1 MFSSYPRNVFIP
13 SRIRSHP
20 SQEMLFSRP
29 GYALI
34 PARKCSSPVPERFR
48 PTKINFANIG
58 KIPDSIS
65 LIDPET
71 DFRFAIIR
79 IFQPPGSATRRS
91 HCQFPGSATCRSHCQ
106 FPGSATCRSH
116 CQHCLRAIHLGRD
129 TTPQLS
135 TLAIPCLDAA
145 KLGSSRQAT
154 WLTYNPN
161 GIDLPR

>member
-20 SQEMLFSRP
+20 SQEILFSRP

-34 PARKCSSPVPERFR
+34 PAGKCSSPVPERFR

-79 IFQPPGSATRRS
+79 IFQLPGSATR
-91 HCQFPGSATCRSHCQ
+91 RSHCQ

-129 TTPQLS
+129 ATPQLS

-145 KLGSSRQAT
+145 ELGSSSQAT
-154 WLTYNPN
+154 WLTYTPN

>member
-1 MFSSYPRNVFIP
+1 MFSSYPRNVFIL

-34 PARKCSSPVPERFR
+34 PAGKCSSPVPERFR

-79 IFQPPGSATRRS
+79 IFQPPGSAT
-91 HCQFPGSATCRSHCQ
+91 
-106 FPGSATCRSH
+106 CRSH

-145 KLGSSRQAT
+145 ELGSSSQAT
-154 WLTYNPN
+154 WLTYTPN